1 MGPLICK
8 EDYLMNAKNKQIT
21 RKKAVFNPLMIWLG
35 IAPGLL
41 IFILFRLVPSIGT
54 VIFSLTDIRQTPGN
68 AVHFVGLEN
77 YMDIMTLNMR
87 DFGNALIR
95 TGIFTGLVTI
105 VQTALA
111 LFIAVIL
118 NMKSIKGKTFYRT
131 VVFLPVIL
139 GVTVCGLA
147 FKLFFSVDG
156 PAAWFLHLFGQSST
170 FFGDR
175 NVALYLVIFCQIWF
189 NVGSEMIIFLA
200 GLQNV
205 APELIEAARIDGAS
219 DWKVFWHVSIPQ
231 IVSVVAVNLMMCL
244 IGSLSAYQII
254 LVTTKGNEWTKT
266 LSMMIFGI
274 AFNVGDAGKSNAGRQ
289 GYASAL
295 QVMLFLIILVVTLI
309 TQKIQNKVE
318 EKEGIR

>member
-1 MGPLICK
+1 
-8 EDYLMNAKNKQIT
+8 MN
-21 RKKAVFNPLMIWLG
+21 RKAGKRKANVLFDPRLIWLG

-41 IFILFRLVPSIGT
+41 IFILFRVIPSIGT
-54 VIFSLTDIRQTPGN
+54 IIFSFTDIRQTPGN
-68 AVHFVGLEN
+68 VTNFVGLSN
-77 YMDIMTLNMR
+77 YIEIFSMNMR
-87 DFGNALIR
+87 DFANTISR
-95 TGIFTGLVTI
+95 TVVFTGLVTI
-105 VQTALA
+105 LQTALA
-111 LFIAVIL
+111 LFIAVML
-118 NMKSIKGKTFYRT
+118 NLDYVKGKTIYRT
-131 VVFLPVIL
+131 IVSLPVIL

-147 FKLFFSVDG
+147 FKLFFSIDR
-156 PAAWFLHLFGQSST
+156 PAAWFLQLFGASST

-175 NVALYLVIFCQIWF
+175 KIALYLVIFCQIWF

-205 APELIEAARIDGAS
+205 SRDLIEAARIDGAS
-219 DWKVFWHVSIPQ
+219 EWKILWKVSIPQ

-274 AFNVGDAGKSNAGRQ
+274 AFNVGDSGKSNAGRQ

-295 QVMLFLIILVVTLI
+295 QVILFLIILAVTLI
-309 TQKIQNKVE
+309 TQYVQNKVE
-318 EKEGIR
+318 EKEGVR

>member
-1 MGPLICK
+1 MK
-8 EDYLMNAKNKQIT
+8 
-21 RKKAVFNPLMIWLG
+21 RKAGKRKANVLFDPRMIWLG

-41 IFILFRLVPSIGT
+41 IFILFRVIPSIGT
-54 VIFSLTDIRQTPGN
+54 IIFSFTDIRQTPGN
-68 AVHFVGLEN
+68 VTNFVGLSN
-77 YMDIMTLNMR
+77 YIEIFSMNMR
-87 DFGNALIR
+87 DFANTISR
-95 TGIFTGLVTI
+95 TVVFTGLVTI
-105 VQTALA
+105 LQTALA
-111 LFIAVIL
+111 LFIAVML
-118 NMKSIKGKTFYRT
+118 NLDYVKGKTIYRT
-131 VVFLPVIL
+131 IVFLPVIL

-147 FKLFFSVDG
+147 FKLFFSIDG
-156 PAAWFLHLFGQSST
+156 PAAWFLHLFGASST

-175 NVALYLVIFCQIWF
+175 KIALYLVIFCQIWF

-205 APELIEAARIDGAS
+205 SRDLIEAARIDGAS
-219 DWKVFWHVSIPQ
+219 EWKILWKVSIPQ

-274 AFNVGDAGKSNAGRQ
+274 AFNVGDSGKSNAGRQ

-295 QVMLFLIILVVTLI
+295 QVILFLIILAVTLI
-309 TQKIQNKVE
+309 TQYVQNKVE
-318 EKEGIR
+318 EKEGVR

>member
-1 MGPLICK
+1 MRSTSK
-8 EDYLMNAKNKQIT
+8 T
-21 RKKAVFNPLMIWLG
+21 RKKMTVFNPAMIWLG

-68 AVHFVGLEN
+68 PVHFVGLSN
-77 YMDIMTLNMR
+77 YKEILTLNMR
-87 DFGNALIR
+87 DFGNTLIR
-95 TGIFTGLVTI
+95 TVIFTTLVTVI
-105 VQTALA
+105 QTALA
-111 LFIAVIL
+111 LLIAVL
-118 NMKSIKGKTFYRT
+118 LDMKSIKGKTFYRT

-147 FKLFFSVDG
+147 FKLFFSIDG
-156 PAAWFLHLFGQSST
+156 PAAWFLHLFGANST

-200 GLQNV
+200 GLQNIS
-205 APELIEAARIDGAS
+205 PELTEAARIDGANS
-219 DWKVFWHVSIPQ
+219 WQIFWKVSIPQ

-244 IGSLSAYQII
+244 VGSLSAYQII

-274 AFNVGDAGKSNAGRQ
+274 AFNVGDSGKSNAGRQ

-295 QVMLFLIILVVTLI
+295 QVILFLIILVVTLI

>member
-1 MGPLICK
+1 MK
-8 EDYLMNAKNKQIT
+8 
-21 RKKAVFNPLMIWLG
+21 RKAGKRKANVLFDPRLIWLG

-41 IFILFRLVPSIGT
+41 IFILFRVIPSIGT
-54 VIFSLTDIRQTPGN
+54 IIFSFTDIRQTPGN
-68 AVHFVGLEN
+68 VTNFVGLSN
-77 YMDIMTLNMR
+77 YIEIFSMNMR
-87 DFGNALIR
+87 DFANTISR
-95 TGIFTGLVTI
+95 TVVFTGLVTI
-105 VQTALA
+105 LQTALA
-111 LFIAVIL
+111 LFIAVML
-118 NMKSIKGKTFYRT
+118 NLDYVKGKTIYRT
-131 VVFLPVIL
+131 IVFLPVIL

-147 FKLFFSVDG
+147 FKLFFSIDG
-156 PAAWFLHLFGQSST
+156 PAAWFLHLFGASST

-175 NVALYLVIFCQIWF
+175 KIALYLVIFCQIWF

-205 APELIEAARIDGAS
+205 SRDLIEAARIDGAS
-219 DWKVFWHVSIPQ
+219 EWKILWKVSIPQ

-274 AFNVGDAGKSNAGRQ
+274 AFNVGDSGKSNAGRQ

-295 QVMLFLIILVVTLI
+295 QVILFLIILAVTLI
-309 TQKIQNKVE
+309 TQYVQNKVE
-318 EKEGIR
+318 EKEGVR

>member
-1 MGPLICK
+1 
-8 EDYLMNAKNKQIT
+8 MN
-21 RKKAVFNPLMIWLG
+21 RKAGKRKANVLFDPRMIWLG

-41 IFILFRLVPSIGT
+41 IFILFRVIPSIGT
-54 VIFSLTDIRQTPGN
+54 IIFSFTDIRQTPGN
-68 AVHFVGLEN
+68 VTNFVGLSN
-77 YMDIMTLNMR
+77 YIEIFSMNMR
-87 DFGNALIR
+87 DFANTISR
-95 TGIFTGLVTI
+95 TVVFTGLVTI
-105 VQTALA
+105 LQTALA
-111 LFIAVIL
+111 LFIAVML
-118 NMKSIKGKTFYRT
+118 NLDYVKGKTIYRT
-131 VVFLPVIL
+131 IVFLPVIL

-147 FKLFFSVDG
+147 FKLFFSIDG
-156 PAAWFLHLFGQSST
+156 PAAWFLHLFGASST

-175 NVALYLVIFCQIWF
+175 KIALYLVIFCQIWF

-205 APELIEAARIDGAS
+205 SRDLIEAARIDGAS
-219 DWKVFWHVSIPQ
+219 EWKILWKVSIPQ

-274 AFNVGDAGKSNAGRQ
+274 AFNVGDSGKSNAGRQ

-295 QVMLFLIILVVTLI
+295 QVILFLIILAVTLI
-309 TQKIQNKVE
+309 TQYVQNKVE
-318 EKEGIR
+318 EKEGVR

>member
-1 MGPLICK
+1 M
-8 EDYLMNAKNKQIT
+8 KNKN
-21 RKKAVFNPLMIWLG
+21 RKKNGTKVLFNPAMIWLG

-41 IFILFRLVPSIGT
+41 IFIAFRLVPSLGT
-54 VIFSLTDIRQTPGN
+54 VAFSFTDIKQTPGN
-68 AVHFVGLEN
+68 AVNFVGLSN
-77 YMDIMTLNMR
+77 YKDILTLNMR
-87 DFGNALIR
+87 DFTNTLAR
-95 TGIFTGLVTI
+95 TGIFTGLVTV

-111 LFIAVIL
+111 LVIAVLL
-118 NMKSIKGKTFYRT
+118 NMKSVKGKTFYRT

-156 PAAWFLHLFGQSST
+156 PAAWFLHLFGQTST

-175 NVALYLVIFCQIWF
+175 NMAIYLVIFCQIWF

-205 APELIEAARIDGAS
+205 SPDLIEAAKIDGAS
-219 DWKVFWHVSIPQ
+219 EWQTFWKVSIPQ

-274 AFNVGDAGKSNAGRQ
+274 AFNVGDSGKSNAGRQ

-295 QVMLFLIILVVTLI
+295 QVVLFLIILVVTLI
-309 TQKIQNKVE
+309 TQRIQNRVE
-318 EKEGIR
+318 EKEGVR

>member
-1 MGPLICK
+1 MK
-8 EDYLMNAKNKQIT
+8 YTNKAMM
-21 RKKAVFNPLMIWLG
+21 KKKTVFNPAMIWLG

-68 AVHFVGLEN
+68 AVSFVGLSN
-77 YMDIMTLNMR
+77 YKEILTLNMR
-87 DFGNALIR
+87 DFGNTLIR
-95 TGIFTGLVTI
+95 TGIFTGLVTVI
-105 VQTALA
+105 QTALA
-111 LFIAVIL
+111 LFIAVLL
-118 NMKSIKGKTFYRT
+118 NMDNIKGKTFYRT

-156 PAAWFLHLFGQSST
+156 PAAWFVHLFGGSST

-200 GLQNV
+200 GLQNIS
-205 APELIEAARIDGAS
+205 PELTEAARIDGAN
-219 DWKVFWHVSIPQ
+219 DWQIFWKVSIPQ

-244 IGSLSAYQII
+244 VGSLSAYQII

-274 AFNVGDAGKSNAGRQ
+274 AFNVGDSGKSNAGRQ

-295 QVMLFLIILVVTLI
+295 QVILFLLILVVTLV
-309 TQKIQNKVE
+309 TQKIQNVVE
-318 EKEGIR
+318 EREGVR

>member
-1 MGPLICK
+1 
-8 EDYLMNAKNKQIT
+8 MNT
-21 RKKAVFNPLMIWLG
+21 SPKKLFNPKLIWLG

-41 IFILFRLVPSIGT
+41 IFIIFRLIPSLGT
-54 VIFSLTDIRQTPGN
+54 VAFSFTDIRQTPGN
-68 AVHFVGLEN
+68 ATHFVGLKN
-77 YMDIMTLNMR
+77 YLDILTMNKR
-87 DFGNALIR
+87 DFLNTLGR
-95 TGIFTGLVTI
+95 TVLFTVLVTVI
-105 VQTALA
+105 QTALA
-111 LFIAVIL
+111 LFISVLL
-118 NMKSIKGKTFYRT
+118 NLDYVKGKVLYRT

-139 GVTVCGLA
+139 GVTVCGLC

-156 PAAWFLHLFGQSST
+156 PAAWLLHEFGKSST
-170 FFGDR
+170 FFSDR
-175 NVALYLVIFCQIWF
+175 HLAIYLVIFCQIWF

-205 APELIEAARIDGAS
+205 SHDLIEAARIDGANE
-219 DWKVFWHVSIPQ
+219 WKILWKVSIPQ

-274 AFNVGDAGKSNAGRQ
+274 AFNVGDSGKSNAGRQ

-295 QVMLFLIILVVTLI
+295 QVVLFFIILIVTLV
-309 TQKIQNKVE
+309 TQHIQNKVE
-318 EKEGIR
+318 KKEGIS

>member
-1 MGPLICK
+1 MMKTTSTNKLRPK
-8 EDYLMNAKNKQIT
+8 KKNGSVLFDPK
-21 RKKAVFNPLMIWLG
+21 MIWLG

-54 VIFSLTDIRQTPGN
+54 VIFSFTDIRQTPGN
-68 AVHFVGLEN
+68 VTHFVGLSN
-77 YMDIMTLNMR
+77 YIETFSMNMR
-87 DFGNALIR
+87 DFSNTIGR
-95 TGIFTGLVTI
+95 TVIFTAAVT
-105 VQTALA
+105 VFQTALA
-111 LFIAVIL
+111 LFIAVML
-118 NMKSIKGKTFYRT
+118 NLDYVKGKTIYRT
-131 VVFLPVIL
+131 IVFLPVIL
-139 GVTVCGLA
+139 GVTVCGLT
-147 FKLFFSVDG
+147 FKLFFSIDG
-156 PAAWFLHLFGQSST
+156 PAAWFLHLFGKSST

-175 NVALYLVIFCQIWF
+175 NIAMYLVIFCQIWF

-205 APELIEAARIDGAS
+205 SKDLIEAARIDGANELKILWS
-219 DWKVFWHVSIPQ
+219 VSIPQ

-274 AFNVGDAGKSNAGRQ
+274 AFNVGDAGKGNEGRQ

-295 QVMLFLIILVVTLI
+295 QVILFLIILAVTLI
-309 TQKIQNKVE
+309 TQHIQNKME
-318 EKEGIR
+318 EKEGM

>member
-1 MGPLICK
+1 M
-8 EDYLMNAKNKQIT
+8 
-21 RKKAVFNPLMIWLG
+21 KKRTVFNPAMIWLG

-41 IFILFRLVPSIGT
+41 IFLLFRLVPSIGT
-54 VIFSLTDIRQTPGN
+54 VLFSVTDIRQTPGN
-68 AVHFVGLEN
+68 AVNFVGLDN
-77 YMDIMTLNMR
+77 YREILTLNMR
-87 DFGNALIR
+87 DFGNTLIR
-95 TGIFTGLVTI
+95 TGIFTGLVTV

-111 LFIAVIL
+111 LFIAVLL
-118 NMKSIKGKTFYRT
+118 NMKHIKGKTFYRT

-156 PAAWFLHLFGQSST
+156 PAAAFLHLFGASST

-175 NVALYLVIFCQIWF
+175 KVALYLVIFCQIWF

-200 GLQNV
+200 GLQNISQD
-205 APELIEAARIDGAS
+205 LIEAASIDGANS
-219 DWKVFWHVSIPQ
+219 WQTFWRVSIPQ

-295 QVMLFLIILVVTLI
+295 QVILFLIILVVTLI

>member
-1 MGPLICK
+1 MKMKAGK
-8 EDYLMNAKNKQIT
+8 
-21 RKKAVFNPLMIWLG
+21 RKANVLFDPKLIWLG

-41 IFILFRLVPSIGT
+41 VFILFRVIPSIGT
-54 VIFSLTDIRQTPGN
+54 IIFSFTDIRQTPGN
-68 AVHFVGLEN
+68 VTHFVGLSN
-77 YMDIMTLNMR
+77 YIEIFSMNMR
-87 DFGNALIR
+87 DFANTIGR
-95 TGIFTGLVTI
+95 TVIFTGLVTI
-105 VQTALA
+105 LQTALA

-118 NMKSIKGKTFYRT
+118 NLDYVKGKTIYRT
-131 VVFLPVIL
+131 IVFLPVIL

-147 FKLFFSVDG
+147 FKLFFSIDG
-156 PAAWFLHLFGQSST
+156 PAAWFLQLFGASST

-175 NVALYLVIFCQIWF
+175 KIALYLVIFCQIWF

-205 APELIEAARIDGAS
+205 SRDLVEAARIDGAS
-219 DWKVFWHVSIPQ
+219 EWKILWKVSIPQ

-274 AFNVGDAGKSNAGRQ
+274 AFNVGDSGKSNAGRQ

-295 QVMLFLIILVVTLI
+295 QVILFLIILVVTLI
-309 TQKIQNKVE
+309 TQYVQNKVE
-318 EKEGIR
+318 EKEGVR

>member
-1 MGPLICK
+1 
-8 EDYLMNAKNKQIT
+8 MNKVENANKMK
-21 RKKAVFNPLMIWLG
+21 RKKKKPSVLFDPKLVWLG

-41 IFILFRLVPSIGT
+41 IFIFFRLIPSIGT
-54 VIFSLTDIRQTPGN
+54 VLFSFTDIRQTPGN
-68 AVHFVGLEN
+68 ATHFVGLSN
-77 YMDIMTLNMR
+77 YIEIFSMNMR
-87 DFGNALIR
+87 DFASTLGR
-95 TGIFTGLVTI
+95 TATFTILVTI
-105 VQTALA
+105 IQTALA

-118 NMKSIKGKTFYRT
+118 NLKYIKGKTVYRT
-131 VVFLPVIL
+131 IVFLPVIL

-156 PAAWFLHLFGQSST
+156 PAAWFLRLFGMSST

-175 NVALYLVIFCQIWF
+175 NIALYLVIFCQIWF

-205 APELIEAARIDGAS
+205 SNDLIEAARVDGAS
-219 DWKVFWHVSIPQ
+219 EWTILWKVSIPQ

-295 QVMLFLIILVVTLI
+295 QVILFLIILVVTII
-309 TQKIQNKVE
+309 TQHIQNRVE
-318 EKEGIR
+318 EKEGVR

>member
-1 MGPLICK
+1 MK
-8 EDYLMNAKNKQIT
+8 ETAGIKRVKP
-21 RKKAVFNPLMIWLG
+21 KKRASGVLFDPKMIWLG

-41 IFILFRLVPSIGT
+41 IFILFRVIPSFGT
-54 VIFSLTDIRQTPGN
+54 VIFSFTDIRQTPGN
-68 AVHFVGLEN
+68 VTNFVGLSN
-77 YMDIMTLNMR
+77 YLEVFGLNMR
-87 DFGNALIR
+87 DFMATVNR
-95 TGIFTGLVTI
+95 TVIFTVLVTVI
-105 VQTALA
+105 QTALA
-111 LFIAVIL
+111 LFIAVML
-118 NMKSIKGKTFYRT
+118 NLDYVKGKTAYRT

-156 PAAWFLHLFGQSST
+156 PAAWFLHLFGKSST

-175 NVALYLVIFCQIWF
+175 NVALYLVIFCQIWY

-205 APELIEAARIDGAS
+205 SRDLVEAARIDGATEWQIL
-219 DWKVFWHVSIPQ
+219 WKVSIPQ

-274 AFNVGDAGKSNAGRQ
+274 AFNVGDSGKSNAGRQ

-295 QVMLFLIILVVTLI
+295 QVILFLIILVVTLI
-309 TQKIQNKVE
+309 TQHIQNKVE
-318 EKEGIR
+318 EKEGAR

>member
-1 MGPLICK
+1 M
-8 EDYLMNAKNKQIT
+8 
-21 RKKAVFNPLMIWLG
+21 KKTKCVFNPLMIWLG

-41 IFILFRLVPSIGT
+41 IFIFFRLVPSIGT

-68 AVHFVGLEN
+68 PISFVGLSN
-77 YMDIMTLNMR
+77 YKEILTLNMR
-87 DFGNALIR
+87 DFGNTLAR
-95 TGIFTGLVTI
+95 TCIFTMLVTI
-105 VQTALA
+105 IQTALA
-111 LFIAVIL
+111 LVIAVIL
-118 NMKSIKGKTFYRT
+118 NQKKLKGKTFYRT

-156 PAAWFLHLFGQSST
+156 PAAAFLNLFNVTST

-175 NVALYLVIFCQIWF
+175 KVALYLVIFCQIWF

-205 APELIEAARIDGAS
+205 SPDLTEAARIDGAN
-219 DWKVFWHVSIPQ
+219 DWQIFWKVSIPQ
-231 IVSVVAVNLMMCL
+231 IVSVVAVNMMMCL
-244 IGSLSAYQII
+244 VGSLSAYQII

-295 QVMLFLIILVVTLI
+295 QVILFLLILVVTLI
-309 TQKIQNKVE
+309 TQKIQNHIE